1 MATLEQIRNGIKE
14 TIQNNTSFDLS
25 AYDYV
30 TDIGE
35 VPAIIVEPEKTDFEG
50 AFGRGMYVWTL
61 RIYVLASRGPSSE
74 HGQYVLDQMLDYGND
89 DGIPKILFDHPDIGL
104 SDGTTCDLVQMFGYG
119 GEFAWSKI
127 PHVGAILRVK
137 VITDPRA

>member
-1 MATLEQIRNGIKE
+1 MASLEQIRAAIKQ
-14 TIQNNTSFDLS
+14 TIQSNTSLELS

-30 TDIGE
+30 ADLGE
-35 VPAIIVEPEKTDFEG
+35 VPAIIVEPENTDFEG
-50 AFGRGMYVWTL
+50 AFARGMYTWKL

-74 HGQYVLDQMLDYGND
+74 HGQFLLDRMLDYGNG
-89 DGIPKILFDHPDIGL
+89 DGIPKILFDNPTLGL
-104 SDGTTCDLVQMFGYG
+104 TDGTDCELIQMFGYG

-127 PHVGAILRVK
+127 PHVGAILRVR